1 MKNITTSFE
10 EWIKQ
15 ISFDEKEDIIHLY
28 ETAVNHYDVGQFK
41 FEEKDDEWI
50 ITSTMSPEMRLA
62 LRGDGKTYFPVW
74 LNGYFAAITKG
85 ENIEDWDN
93 SNKAAAKED

>member
-1 MKNITTSFE
+1 MGKITPSFK

-15 ISFDEKEDIIHLY
+15 INFDEKEDIFHLY
-28 ETAVNHYDVGQFK
+28 ETAVNHYGAGQFV

-50 ITSTMSPEMRLA
+50 ITSTLSPEMHLS
-62 LRGDGKTYFPVW
+62 LRGNGKTYFPIW

-85 ENIEDWDN
+85 ENIEDWGN
-93 SNKAAAKED
+93 FNEAISKED